1 MAINFEAANMAGY
14 NNPKIEVFKAA
25 ADPETNT
32 ITSAPSKTEVVNC
45 LRRGVIPLILI
56 SYPVGSTVYVL
67 WIHSVMSEETG
78 DTIYFSNGSL
88 VVSYSPDSEQPIVG
102 AAG

>member
-14 NNPKIEVFKAA
+14 NNQRSEVFKAA
-25 ADPETNT
+25 ADPENNT

-45 LRRGVIPLILI
+45 LSRGAIPLILI
-56 SYPVGSTVYVL
+56 SYPVGSTIFVL
-67 WIHSVMSEETG
+67 WIHSVMLEEAG
-78 DTIYFSNGSL
+78 ETIYFSNGSL